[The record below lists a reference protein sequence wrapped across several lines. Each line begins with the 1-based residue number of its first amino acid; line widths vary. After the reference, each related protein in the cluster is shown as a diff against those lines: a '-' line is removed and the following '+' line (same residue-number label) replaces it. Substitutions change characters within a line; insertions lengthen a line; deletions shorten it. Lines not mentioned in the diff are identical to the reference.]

1 MSKLDELIWEL
12 CPDGVEFKALKEIA
26 TVFRGGDFQK
36 KDFIEK
42 GFPCIHY
49 GQIYMLYGLFA
60 DKTFSFISEECARRQ
75 KIAHKNDIIM
85 AVTSENLDDVCK
97 CMAWL
102 GDGNVA
108 ISGHSVII
116 RHNQNAKFL
125 TYFFQ
130 TEMFSLQKKRL
141 AHGTKVVEISP
152 DKLLSIVVPV
162 PPLPVQQEIVR
173 ILDNFTLLTAELTA
187 ELTAR
192 KKQYAY
198 YRDSLLSFEI
208 GQYSI
213 EWKTL
218 EEIFQLRN
226 GYTPSRGNKEYWENG
241 TIPWFRMDDIR
252 TNGNILEDS
261 IQHIS
266 SKAVKRD
273 LFPANSILLATSA
286 TVGEHALITVDSLAN
301 QRFINCSIRK
311 YLRDRISPR
320 YLYYYF
326 YVIDNWCKKN
336 TRKSNF
342 PTVDME
348 VLKKYKIPLPP
359 LDVQQRIVD
368 VLDNFEKICSDL
380 NIGLPA
386 EIEARKKQYEY
397 YRDALLTF
405 AETGDIIFT
414 DRQTDRQT
422 ESD

>member
-12 CPDGVEFKALKEIA
+12 CPDGVEFKRLDEIA
-26 TVFRGGDFQK
+26 RINRGVRVVKSQLS
-36 KDFIEK
+36 ES
-42 GFPCIHY
+42 
-49 GQIYMLYGLFA
+49 GLFPVFQNSMTPLGYSDKKNFSAGRVFMIIAGAAGEIGFTDIDSWAA
-60 DKTFSFISEECARRQ
+60 DDCLYFDC
-75 KIAHKNDIIM
+75 
-85 AVTSENLDDVCK
+85 SENINDRYLYYILINNSRYFASQVRR
-97 CMAWL
+97 A
-102 GDGNVA
+102 
-108 ISGHSVII
+108 SVPRLSRTII
-116 RHNQNAKFL
+116 EAFR
-125 TYFFQ
+125 
-130 TEMFSLQKKRL
+130 
-141 AHGTKVVEISP
+141 IP
-152 DKLLSIVVPV
+152 I

-286 TVGEHALITVDSLAN
+286 TVGEHALIG
-301 QRFINCSIRK
+301 
-311 YLRDRISPR
+311 
-320 YLYYYF
+320 
-326 YVIDNWCKKN
+326 W
-336 TRKSNF
+336 
-342 PTVDME
+342 
-348 VLKKYKIPLPP
+348 
-359 LDVQQRIVD
+359 
-368 VLDNFEKICSDL
+368 
-380 NIGLPA
+380 
-386 EIEARKKQYEY
+386 
-397 YRDALLTF
+397 
-405 AETGDIIFT
+405 
-414 DRQTDRQT
+414 
-422 ESD
+422 